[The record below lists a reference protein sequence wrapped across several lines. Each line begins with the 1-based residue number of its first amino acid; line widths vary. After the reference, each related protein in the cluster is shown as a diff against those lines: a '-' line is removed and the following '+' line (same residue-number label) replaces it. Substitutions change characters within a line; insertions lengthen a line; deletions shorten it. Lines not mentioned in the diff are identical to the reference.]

1 MNIRPKI
8 MVVINA
14 MFLLGGLI
22 ASEIRLIVSF
32 FGKILYQFNG

>member
-32 FGKILYQFNG
+32 LGKILYQFNG